1 MKSEKNEKDKIQFHA
16 GKPELKRNPAKDER
30 QGERREKIDSG
41 KKEEEGRK
49 KDERKEKISAQKR

>member
-16 GKPELKRNPAKDER
+16 GKPELNRNAAKDDR
-30 QGERREKIDSG
+30 QGERREKTDSG

-49 KDERKEKISAQKR
+49 KDDRKEKISAQKR